1 MLDALICEKARL
13 ARDPRFDGLF
23 FTGVLSTGI
32 FCRPICPAP
41 QPKAAN
47 VVYFPSAAAAA
58 EAGLRPCLRCR
69 PEAAPGTP
77 AWNGT
82 SATVARAMYLIGQ
95 GALNDGNVEALA
107 ARLGV
112 GSRQLRRLFKQ
123 HVGASPV
130 VMANTQRVLFA
141 KKLLAETQLPITQIA
156 FACGFGSPRRFN
168 AAFGKTYRQSPS
180 AFRRQASRTP
190 SGAHFQC
197 RLTLPFRPPF
207 NWEHMLGFFR
217 SRAIAGVEYAD
228 ANSYRRTIFTEGGTG
243 VISVHP
249 ARSAHHLMLEVTL
262 PDSRGLMRVVERVRR
277 MFDLDANMEVIQRNL
292 AADHRLAPLVEQLRG
307 MRLPCAWDCFET
319 AVRAIVG
326 QQVSV
331 KAARTVLGRI
341 VRQAGA
347 LPANNDH
354 AGLTHCFPTASAI
367 ATADLRGLGLSAR
380 RWACLQELARTIAS
394 DPTFLEVSGTL
405 DDFVLRLT
413 ALPGIG
419 PWTAHY
425 IALRGAGE
433 PDAFPAGDLGL
444 AQALCE
450 NGTRPGY
457 RRLMAL
463 AERWRPWR
471 GYAAIYLW
479 AANAL
484 QSK

>member
-41 QPKAAN
+41 RPKAAN
-47 VVYFPSAAAAA
+47 VVYFPSASAAV

-82 SATVARAMYLIGQ
+82 SATVARAMHLIGQ

-112 GSRQLRRLFKQ
+112 GSRQLRRLFNK

-168 AAFGKTYRQSPS
+168 AAFRKTYRQSPS
-180 AFRRQASRTP
+180 AFRRQAP
-190 SGAHFQC
+190 QAFSGAHFHC
-197 RLTLPFRPPF
+197 RLTLPFRPPLS
-207 NWEHMLGFFR
+207 WERMLAFFR
-217 SRAIAGVEYAD
+217 SRAIPGVECAD
-228 ANSYRRTIFTEGGTG
+228 ANSYRRTILTDGGIG
-243 VISVHP
+243 LIHVYP
-249 ARSAHHLMLEVTL
+249 ARCGHHLMLEVSL

-277 MFDLDANMEVIQRNL
+277 MFDLDANMEAIQRSL
-292 AADHRLAPLVEQLRG
+292 AADRRLAPLVEQLGG
-307 MRLPCAWDCFET
+307 MRLPSAWDCFET

-326 QQVSV
+326 QQISV
-331 KAARTVLGRI
+331 KAARTVLGHI
-341 VRQAGA
+341 VRQTGA
-347 LPANNDH
+347 LLANNDH
-354 AGLTHCFPTASAI
+354 AGLTHCFPTAAAI

-380 RWACLQELARTIAS
+380 RCGCLQELARTTAS
-394 DPTFLEVSGTL
+394 DPMFLEVRGTL

-425 IALRGAGE
+425 IALRGSGE

-444 AQALCE
+444 AQALSE
-450 NGTRPGY
+450 HGTRPGHG
-457 RRLMAL
+457 RLMAL
-463 AERWRPWR
+463 AEPWRPWR

-479 AANAL
+479 TANTL
-484 QSK
+484 QSE